1 MKTILFTV
9 LAGLLLLWAGI
20 GALLK
25 WIEKIEQK
33 HILWLGGYA
42 SVVTCLLLF
51 LVINTSMTQQ
61 RAALEGTQTLL
72 SEQVDNFRIRL
83 GEITE
88 RLMGQIEEKAELTSS
103 EMEVRGDLQ
112 QERAE
117 HKLAR
122 EELAKTV
129 QEAQAVAA
137 LHDRERRAHFAYADS
152 LNTERSLHASTR
164 DRLANA
170 EEAHEETR
178 GDLGRTR
185 RSLGQTEARAKS
197 LTSDVKRLRKSVEK
211 AESRAE
217 KSEDNAKKLL
227 TRLKGQDAQL
237 GQHTE
242 SLIRLQAMVDS
253 LYYKRYKRLYT
264 APGEALRTPPG
275 K

>member
-170 EEAHEETR
+170 EEPHEETR